1 MHSEKSESLDKDNAI
16 SFISFA
22 SKQVDINIDT
32 LDLNNIKGVQTFKD
46 IYKKASVNKKYLLPA
61 LQESMLILITR
72 FFEDIKRDGINKEI
86 PSLPL
91 LFDLLNEVLGN
102 SIFIDMWK
110 LYFSLKC
117 VC

>member
-1 MHSEKSESLDKDNAI
+1 
-16 SFISFA
+16 
-22 SKQVDINIDT
+22 
-32 LDLNNIKGVQTFKD
+32 
-46 IYKKASVNKKYLLPA
+46 
-61 LQESMLILITR
+61 MLILITR

-91 LFDLLNEVLGN
+91 LLDLLNEVLGN